1 VFLYELLVG
10 KLKNC
15 FCIMF
20 ALVLMSQFSS
30 LIVQTASIKVIY
42 GYEVTSQ
49 TCDNLIHNQSSIF
62 LF

>member
-1 VFLYELLVG
+1 
-10 KLKNC
+10 
-15 FCIMF
+15 MF

-49 TCDNLIHNQSSIF
+49 TCDNLIQYF
-62 LF
+62 LILVCLKMSNKGYKSLGIVEH